1 MWMDHGQSLIR
12 REQTSSIEVE
22 RLSAPINNSFKIR
35 LADYEQQQHGE
46 GENAATRK
54 RVYVGILNEI
64 AFRFRF
70 SSLFT
75 RPSSAIVALRI
86 SVLVCRLTM
95 VK

>member
-12 REQTSSIEVE
+12 REQTSSIEVK

-54 RVYVGILNEI
+54 RVYVGYFKWDCVQIQILI
-64 AFRFRF
+64 
-70 SSLFT
+70 SSLAQAV
-75 RPSSAIVALRI
+75 PLLRYGFQY
-86 SVLVCRLTM
+86 SCAA
-95 VK
+95 